1 MDLKKAIDRQ
11 RRFFDTD
18 KTRSLEF
25 RQKALFRLE
34 KGILGYQEEIKRA
47 LYEDLHKSGYEAY
60 MTEIGMSLSELAYVR
75 KHLKSWM
82 KRRYVHTPMSQFPG
96 ISFQMEEPYG
106 VVLVMAPWNY
116 PFLLC
121 IEPLIG
127 AMAAGN
133 CCVLKPSAYA
143 PAVSRVLD
151 KMLTQ
156 LFPREYILVTEGG
169 RAENQALLAQRFDHI
184 FFTGGVEVGKQVMEK
199 AARNLTPVTLELG
212 GKSPCIVD
220 ETADLKIAAK
230 RLVFGKFL
238 NSGQTCVAPDYL
250 LVQEDVKEELLRYI
264 KKWIS
269 KMYGKDPLDGPDYP
283 RMINEKHYERVMGLI
298 QGETVLVGGI
308 GRKESLQIAPT
319 VLDDI
324 TGTSRIMQEE
334 IFGPVLPVLTYKT
347 LEEAEDFI
355 KEREKPLALY
365 YFTGDKRREG
375 QLLERLSF
383 GGGCI
388 NDTIMHL
395 ASPYLGFGGVGQ
407 SGMGSYHGK
416 NSFLTFSHTKSI
428 VKKFRHPDIPIR
440 YQPYNRVKEKCM
452 EFFLSRS

>member
-1 MDLKKAIDRQ
+1 MDLKEAIDRQ
-11 RRFFDTD
+11 RKFFNTN
-18 KTRSLEF
+18 KTKSLEF

-34 KGILGYQEEIKRA
+34 KGILEYQEEIKKA

-75 KHLKSWM
+75 KHLKEWM
-82 KRRYVHTPMSQFPG
+82 RLRHVHTSMSQFPG
-96 ISFQMEEPYG
+96 VSFQMEEPYG

-116 PFLLC
+116 PFMLC
-121 IEPLIG
+121 MEPLIG

-143 PAVSRVLD
+143 PAVSRVLK
-151 KMLTQ
+151 KMITR
-156 LFPREYILVTEGG
+156 LFPQEYIMVAEGG
-169 RAENQALLAQRFDHI
+169 RAENQALLAQRFDYI
-184 FFTGGVEVGKQVMEK
+184 FFTGSVAVGKQVMEK
-199 AARNLTPVTLELG
+199 AAQNLTPVTLELG

-220 ETADLKIAAK
+220 ETADLKTAAK
-230 RLVFGKFL
+230 RLVFGKYL

-264 KKWIS
+264 KKYIS
-269 KMYGKDPLDGPDYP
+269 KMYGKNPLDNPDYP
-283 RMINEKHYERVMGLI
+283 RMVNEKHFERVMGLI
-298 QGETVLVGGI
+298 KGETLLTGGKA
-308 GRKESLQIAPT
+308 RKESLQIAPT
-319 VLDDI
+319 VLDNI
-324 TGTSRIMQEE
+324 TGESRIMQEE
-334 IFGPVLPVLTYKT
+334 IFGPVLPVLTFKK
-347 LEEAEDFI
+347 LEEAERFV

-365 YFTGDKRREG
+365 YFTGDKEREK
-375 QLLERLSF
+375 QMLHRLSF

-395 ASPYLGFGGVGQ
+395 ASPRLGFGGVGQ

-416 NSFLTFSHTKSI
+416 NSFRTFSHTKSI
-428 VKKFRHPDIPIR
+428 VKRFRHPDIPIR

-452 EFFLSRS
+452 EIFLA